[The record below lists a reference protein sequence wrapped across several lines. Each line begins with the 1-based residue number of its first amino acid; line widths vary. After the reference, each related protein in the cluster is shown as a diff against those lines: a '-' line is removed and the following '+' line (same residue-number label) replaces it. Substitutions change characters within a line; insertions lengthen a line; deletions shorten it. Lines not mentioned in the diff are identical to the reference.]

1 MGKVKEYLF
10 RKRTTKQLSNIQS
23 YLRYLTKEINKM
35 SVELDELIVQVAE
48 TQSVEESVIII
59 LDGIKAQIDALIA
72 ELELE
77 KVDTAKLVELRDN
90 LDASE
95 QALAAAAAE
104 FTPPVP

>member
-1 MGKVKEYLF
+1 
-10 RKRTTKQLSNIQS
+10 
-23 YLRYLTKEINKM
+23 M